1 MREYRMLRYVQP
13 PAKRHRVAEMWL
25 RYNYQKC
32 GYGATVYVRNQAP
45 RVLGTAWDTKL
56 LLLTW
61 ELQAP
66 TAVKVEAVKKKRRL

>member
-1 MREYRMLRYVQP
+1 
-13 PAKRHRVAEMWL
+13 
-25 RYNYQKC
+25 
-32 GYGATVYVRNQAP
+32 VRNQAP

-66 TAVKVEAVKKKRRL
+66 TAIKTEVVKKKTRL

>member
-13 PAKRHRVAEMWL
+13 PAKRHKVAKMWL

-32 GYGATVYVRNQAP
+32 GYGATLYVRNQGP

-66 TAVKVEAVKKKRRL
+66 TAIKTQAVKKKRRI

>member
-1 MREYRMLRYVQP
+1 
-13 PAKRHRVAEMWL
+13 
-25 RYNYQKC
+25 
-32 GYGATVYVRNQAP
+32 VRNQAP